1 MNLNTLTEAVKGGA
15 AAIRIVTR
23 LEPVGHERDKVFP
36 PTYAGGEYA
45 LEKRYPASAE
55 TSAAAAN
62 GAQSKDDESPVHA
75 VLLHSVAGQANLL
88 EEALKAAITDESLVG
103 VPVLKVSFDDT
114 LAAEYLR
121 EPITVLDAPHRV
133 FDAIFRDS
141 EVPGADGNEAVG
153 FAKTAAGQA
162 IATASL
168 ANATPL
174 YEWSP
179 TSLLFGCWN
188 SANDKVPGKIKG
200 NLKFARAIVSEIV
213 GYEIEQGVRV
223 GGKGDPAGITGQA
236 IYCLPSNE
244 TTIDANKARHDSEG
258 KPWFRKKGAPL
269 AWTQIRDEAETAKDK
284 KQQDVPVYQA
294 IGLDWTVDEAKAARD
309 KNAKPVKW
317 GKKGKPSELLLGQIA
332 PSIGKSDEGGGD
344 RRKLSAEDSRK
355 LGGGVTMK
363 YALQTTVLS
372 LAALRRLRFPAPSP
386 NVQSEPSDRHI
397 AARTVLAA
405 LGLVAITAQRER
417 DYFLRSRCE
426 LRAVE
431 SPKFEFVVQGRKTEE
446 RDQFTLTFGEA
457 KALLQQAI
465 DAPGAPKWK
474 ADSEIPSLKPKT
486 NLAELIR
493 LSFVRGGADEEAE
506 GTEMTSDANDQ

>member
-1 MNLNTLTEAVKGGA
+1 MNLEKLTKAVKGSA
-15 AAIRIVTR
+15 AAIRIITR

-45 LEKRYPASAE
+45 LEERYSAAPASVTAE
-55 TSAAAAN
+55 AN
-62 GAQSKDDESPVHA
+62 DPQSKHDESPVHA

-88 EEALKAAITDESLVG
+88 EEALKTAIVEARVSS
-103 VPVLKVSFDDT
+103 VPLLKVSFEGT
-114 LAAEYLR
+114 VAAEYLN

-141 EVPGADGNEAVG
+141 EVPGANGNAMG
-153 FAKTAAGQA
+153 FSKTATGEALA
-162 IATASL
+162 KASL

-188 SANDKVPGKIKG
+188 SAADKVPGKIKG

-213 GYEIEQGVRV
+213 GYEVKQGVRV
-223 GGKGDPAGITGQA
+223 GGKGDPAGITGQS
-236 IYCLPSNE
+236 IYRLPSE
-244 TTIDANKARHDSEG
+244 VPTTDVKEAHHDSDRQ
-258 KPWFRKKGAPL
+258 PWFKKKGAPSQ
-269 AWTQIRDEAETAKDK
+269 WTKDETEAEKKTVTKDK
-284 KQQDVPVYQA
+284 KQHDVPVYRA
-294 IGLDWTVDEAKAARD
+294 IGWEWTTDENEAARNKD
-309 KNAKPVKW
+309 AQPVKW
-317 GKKGKPSELLLGQIA
+317 GKKGKPSELLLGQIP
-332 PSIGKSDEGGGD
+332 PSIGKNDGDSGD
-344 RRKLSAEDSRK
+344 RRKLSAEDLRR

-372 LAALRRLRFPAPSP
+372 LAALRRLRFPNDGSQSP
-386 NVQSEPSDRHI
+386 ERDT

-426 LRAVE
+426 LRSVD
-431 SPKFEFVVQGRKTEE
+431 SPQFEFVVQGRKTGEE
-446 RDQFTLTFGEA
+446 DRFTLKFDEA
-457 KALLQQAI
+457 NVLLQQALEV
-465 DAPGAPKWK
+465 PNAPKWK
-474 ADSEIPSLKPKT
+474 ADSEMPPLKPKA

-493 LSFVRGGADEEAE
+493 LSFARGGAEEEVE
-506 GTEMTSDANDQ
+506 GDDQGPDATDQ